1 MFPVRDS
8 LRGPLAYKR
17 RARYL
22 DMTCTQA
29 VAATRF
35 PDSPRR
41 SRRRNLFK
49 NSWAVSSYCTREF
62 RPNVCETVHSFSKT
76 FLAKA
81 TERTSVFLWIAL
93 ICADRWAYW
102 KIAELFTT
110 RGLPVLYKQIVFK
123 RYFLNNYFR
132 STIICGFTVLFASN
146 ATRGRFNGRNQRD
159 SIGIFERRTD
169 L

>member
-49 NSWAVSSYCTREF
+49 NSWAVLSYCTCELQ
-62 RPNVCETVHSFSKT
+62 PNVCETERSFSKT

-81 TERTSVFLWIAL
+81 TERTSAFYMNRVNICRSLSAL
-93 ICADRWAYW
+93 KNCRTIYYTWTTGIVQTDR
-102 KIAELFTT
+102 
-110 RGLPVLYKQIVFK
+110 V
-123 RYFLNNYFR
+123 
-132 STIICGFTVLFASN
+132 
-146 ATRGRFNGRNQRD
+146 
-159 SIGIFERRTD
+159 
-169 L
+169 